1 MKSEIEVEV
10 ELRMADMAVRMLLGE
25 GWVSVE
31 IEDTAAGAGGGS
43 VLISASPQQAA
54 ALLFLAVNGDTGEE
68 SLITKL
74 YELAE
79 PVVESLPLNLRP
91 IP

>member
-10 ELRMADMAVRMLLGE
+10 ELRMADMLVRMMLCAGR
-25 GWVSVE
+25 VSVE

-43 VLISASPQQAA
+43 VLLSASPQQAA

>member
-10 ELRMADMAVRMLLGE
+10 ELRMADMLVHMLLCGDR
-25 GWVSVE
+25 VSVE
-31 IEDTAAGAGGGS
+31 IADTQAGAGGGS
-43 VLISASPQQAA
+43 VLLSASPQQAA

-79 PVVESLPLNLRP
+79 PLNLRP

>member
-10 ELRMADMAVRMLLGE
+10 ELRMANMLVQMLLCAGR
-25 GWVSVE
+25 VFVE
-31 IEDTAAGAGGGS
+31 IEDTRAGACS
-43 VLISASPQQAA
+43 SSAQRAVSPQQAA
-54 ALLFLAVNGDTGEE
+54 AILFLAMNGDTGEE
-68 SLITKL
+68 GLIAKL

>member
-1 MKSEIEVEV
+1 MKSQIEVEV
-10 ELRMADMAVRMLLGE
+10 ELRMADMLVHMLLCE
-25 GWVSVE
+25 GRVSVE

-43 VLISASPQQAA
+43 VILSTSPQQAA
-54 ALLFLAVNGDTGEE
+54 AILFLAVNGDTGEE
-68 SLITKL
+68 GLITKL

-79 PVVESLPLNLRP
+79 PVVEKLPLNLRP

>member
-1 MKSEIEVEV
+1 MKSQIEVEI

-31 IEDTAAGAGGGS
+31 IEDTAAGGS
-43 VLISASPQQAA
+43 VLLFASPQQAA
-54 ALLFLAVNGDTGEE
+54 AILFLAMNGDTGEE
-68 SLITKL
+68 GLITKL

-79 PVVESLPLNLRP
+79 PVVGELPLNLRP

>member
-10 ELRMADMAVRMLLGE
+10 ELRMADMLVHMLLCGDR
-25 GWVSVE
+25 VSVE
-31 IEDTAAGAGGGS
+31 IADTQAGAGGGS
-43 VLISASPQQAA
+43 VLLSASPQQAA
-54 ALLFLAVNGDTGEE
+54 AILFLAVNGDTGEE

>member
-31 IEDTAAGAGGGS
+31 IEDTAAGGS

-54 ALLFLAVNGDTGEE
+54 AILFLAVNGDAGEE
-68 SLITKL
+68 GLITKL

-79 PVVESLPLNLRP
+79 PAVEKLPLSLRP

>member
-10 ELRMADMAVRMLLGE
+10 ELRMADMLVHMLLCGDR
-25 GWVSVE
+25 VSVE
-31 IEDTAAGAGGGS
+31 IADTQAGAGGGS
-43 VLISASPQQAA
+43 VLLSASPQQAA
-54 ALLFLAVNGDTGEE
+54 AILFLAVNGDTGEE
-68 SLITKL
+68 GLITQL

-79 PVVESLPLNLRP
+79 PAVEKLPLNLRP

>member
-1 MKSEIEVEV
+1 MKSPIEVEV
-10 ELRMADMAVRMLLGE
+10 ELRMADMAVRMMLCAGR
-25 GWVSVE
+25 VSVE

>member
-1 MKSEIEVEV
+1 MKSQIEVEI

-31 IEDTAAGAGGGS
+31 IEDTAAGGS
-43 VLISASPQQAA
+43 ALISASPQQAA
-54 ALLFLAVNGDTGEE
+54 AILFLAVNGDAGEE
-68 SLITKL
+68 AKL

-79 PVVESLPLNLRP
+79 PAVEKLPLNLRP

>member
-10 ELRMADMAVRMLLGE
+10 ELRMANMLVQMLLCG
-25 GWVSVE
+25 GRVFVE
-31 IEDTAAGAGGGS
+31 IEDTRAGACS
-43 VLISASPQQAA
+43 SSAQRAASPQQAA
-54 ALLFLAVNGDTGEE
+54 AILFLAVNGDTGEE
-68 SLITKL
+68 SLITQL

-79 PVVESLPLNLRP
+79 PVVGELPLNLRP

>member
-1 MKSEIEVEV
+1 MEHELQV
-10 ELRMADMAVRMLLGE
+10 ELVMADMLVGMALNNGE
-25 GWVSVE
+25 VSVWVQ
-31 IEDTAAGAGGGS
+31 DTG
-43 VLISASPQQAA
+43 PQCGKQRQAHFVCQPKQAA
-54 ALLFLAVNGDTGEE
+54 ALLFLAINGDTGEE
-68 SLITKL
+68 SLITQL

>member
-10 ELRMADMAVRMLLGE
+10 KLRMADMRVHMLLCGNR
-25 GWVSVE
+25 VSVE
-31 IEDTAAGAGGGS
+31 IEDTQVGGS
-43 VLISASPQQAA
+43 VLLSASPQQAA
-54 ALLFLAVNGDTGEE
+54 AILFLAVNGDTGEE
-68 SLITKL
+68 GLITEL

-79 PVVESLPLNLRP
+79 PVVKKLPLNLRP

>member
-31 IEDTAAGAGGGS
+31 IEDTAAGGS
-43 VLISASPQQAA
+43 ALISASPQQAA
-54 ALLFLAVNGDTGEE
+54 AILFLAVNGDAGEE
-68 SLITKL
+68 GLITKL

-79 PVVESLPLNLRP
+79 PAVEKLPLNLRP

>member
-10 ELRMADMAVRMLLGE
+10 ELRMADMLVHMLLCG
-25 GWVSVE
+25 GRVFVE
-31 IEDTAAGAGGGS
+31 IEDTRAGACS
-43 VLISASPQQAA
+43 SSAQRAVSPQQAA
-54 ALLFLAVNGDTGEE
+54 AILFLAINGDTGEE
-68 SLITKL
+68 GLITQL

-79 PVVESLPLNLRP
+79 PVVGELPLNLRP